1 MQTRLF
7 ATPLRTWLISA
18 FALVPVVAV
27 FYGVVD
33 RHLLDG
39 AIATQGNVMWKL
51 GLACIGMQL
60 AFWGVFRCRQGLSSL
75 ALGAVT
81 FWLLAFVYYAGPQAA
96 FSALVM
102 ACVALAL
109 VSFLPHAEE
118 SPVALRLLLGIAV
131 LVGTLGWLLP
141 FPIHD
146 ARIYLPLSVLL
157 LFVRRRCLLGAA
169 AEVRTGWERLAGE
182 QPWALAATTFLVG
195 FASLGLWLPSVNY
208 DDQSAHLI
216 LQNQL
221 LRDGYYH
228 LDIFS
233 QAWAVSPWFN
243 NAFHGLSSV
252 LAGEPSRAPANVLW
266 LLIGLSGAYR
276 LARVLGASTGG
287 ALMATAIYASHPLTS
302 YFGTTMQV
310 DGVVAAVM
318 MHLCAH
324 LAAEHGRFRDGWK
337 AGAMIGALLAL
348 KITNVVYLFGPCVYI
363 AWMALRHRQWR
374 WFGAVVIT
382 SVLVGGANYAYAW
395 LITGNPVFPML
406 NSYFQSPYFP
416 SVEFSDPRW
425 HSGIHWDTLWKLTF
439 ETSRYVES
447 WPGAAGVAMPALI
460 GGVLVALA
468 RPGAARW
475 ITGWVLVAGLIL
487 FAQVQYLRY
496 IFPAMAICCVAAIA
510 ALETTTGRRGALAV
524 LTLVIC
530 IVNFLLMPTTYWVMY
545 NGAWAGLVD
554 NGRDYKSV
562 ILREVVPQEVLLAAL
577 KERSPTACV
586 LLADARSPFIGTFPG
601 NTLSVAWYDPQLK
614 KAWDWANEDRSGM
627 RWKQTLESL
636 GVSRVMLTS
645 ETNPALDVALR
656 QLGATVEDRRSNL
669 ELWSIEGAEHA
680 ACNRLFVDSRDRA
693 HRLLH
698 PWDAH

>member
-1 MQTRLF
+1 MQTRLSP
-7 ATPLRTWLISA
+7 TPLQTWLI
-18 FALVPVVAV
+18 FAVAV
-27 FYGVVD
+27 LPALAVLYGVVASK
-33 RHLLDG
+33 LLDG
-39 AIATQGNVMWKL
+39 AIATQGPVMWKL
-51 GLACIGMQL
+51 GLACIGMQAAYWG
-60 AFWGVFRCRQGLSSL
+60 AFRRRLGLSSL
-75 ALGAVT
+75 ALGAVS
-81 FWLLAFVYYAGPQAA
+81 FWFLAFVYYAGPQAA

-102 ACVALAL
+102 TCVALA
-109 VSFLPHAEE
+109 VASFLPRADE

-131 LVGTLGWLLP
+131 LVGGLGWLLP
-141 FPIHD
+141 FAIHD
-146 ARIYLPLSVLL
+146 ARIYLPLSLML
-157 LFVRRRCLLGAA
+157 IFVRRRYLVEAA
-169 AEVRTGWERLAGE
+169 DEVRTGWVRLVAA
-182 QPWALAATTFLVG
+182 QPWAMAATVFLAG
-195 FASLGLWLPSVNY
+195 FASVGLWMPSVNY

-243 NAFHGLSSV
+243 NAFHGMSSV

-276 LARVLGASTGG
+276 LARILGASPTG
-287 ALMATAIYASHPLTS
+287 AMMAMAVYASHPLTS

-324 LAAEHGRFRDGWK
+324 LAAEHGRFQDGWK
-337 AGAMIGALLAL
+337 TGAMIGALLAL

-363 AWMALRHRQWR
+363 AWMAFRHRQWR
-374 WFGAVVIT
+374 WFVAVVTI

-395 LITGNPVFPML
+395 LVTGNPVFPML
-406 NSYFQSPYFP
+406 NSYFESPYFP
-416 SVEFSDPRW
+416 HAEFSDPRW
-425 HSGIHWDTLWKLTF
+425 HAGIHWDTLWKLTF
-439 ETSRYVES
+439 ETSLYVES
-447 WPGAAGVAMPALI
+447 WPGAAGVAMPALL
-460 GGVLVALA
+460 GGALVAMA
-468 RPGAARW
+468 RPGAGRW
-475 ITGWVLVAGLIL
+475 ITGWILIAGLIL

-496 IFPAMAICCVAAIA
+496 IFPAIAICCVAAIA
-510 ALETTTGRRGALAV
+510 ALETTTGRRGALAG
-524 LTLVIC
+524 LTLAIC
-530 IVNFLLMPTTYWVMY
+530 AVNFLLMPTTYWVLY

-562 ILREVVPQEVLLAAL
+562 ILRDVVPQEVLLTAL
-577 KERSPTACV
+577 KQRSPTACV
-586 LLADARSPFIGTFPG
+586 LLADAGSPFIGTFPG

-614 KAWDWANEDRSGM
+614 KAWAWANEDPSGM

-636 GVSRVMLTS
+636 GVSRIMLTKQ
-645 ETNPALDVALR
+645 TNPALDAALH
-656 QLGATVEDRRSNL
+656 QLGAAVEDRRSTL

-680 ACNRLFVDSRDRA
+680 ACSRPFLDSRDRA